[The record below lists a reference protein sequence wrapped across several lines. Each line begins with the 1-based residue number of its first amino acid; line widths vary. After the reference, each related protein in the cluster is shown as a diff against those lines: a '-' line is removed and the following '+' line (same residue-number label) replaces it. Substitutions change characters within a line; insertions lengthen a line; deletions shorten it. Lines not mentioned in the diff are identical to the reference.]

1 MLQNPMAMGMMPG
14 APGTP
19 PALPGMPQPDP
30 NKPILQERDEL
41 NMHSYKFAI
50 SEVEKRLLEADR

>member
-1 MLQNPMAMGMMPG
+1 MGMMPG